1 MAVFMLKI
9 IDATTRA
16 GRSVL
21 KKLDRRAEPETGTR
35 EAVAGV
41 LADVRARGDA
51 AVIEYT
57 ERFDRARLTPKG
69 LAVGRAELAAAWRG
83 LPAGTRRL
91 LRAAH
96 RNVAA
101 FARAGRRGSWS
112 RRNEQGAVV
121 GEVYRGFERVGLYVP
136 GGTAPLVS
144 TAIMTVTLARI
155 AGCREI
161 VVTTPCGPDGTVNPA
176 LLGALHLAGAT
187 EVYRIGGIQA
197 IGALAFGTRTIRP
210 VAKIF
215 GPGNKYVIEAKR
227 QVFGL
232 VAIDQLPGPSE
243 VMVLADDTGNA
254 AWIAADLVAQAEH
267 GHGSQAVLVTPS
279 RKLAAAVQAEV
290 ARQLTTLS
298 RQEYLAAALQTGGF
312 IVVTESLDQAVE
324 VANAY
329 APEHLSLVVKR
340 EKSLMSRLTTAGALF
355 VGNHSPVA
363 VGDYLAGPSHTL
375 PTGGAGKSFPG
386 LTVDQF
392 QRRTSV
398 VRLDAAAIRKSA
410 PLVKAL
416 SDLEGLDAHGRSALI
431 RVE

>member
-1 MAVFMLKI
+1 MKL

-16 GRSVL
+16 GKAAL

-35 EAVAGV
+35 EAVAAV
-41 LADVRARGDA
+41 LADVRARGDL

-57 ERFDRARLTPKG
+57 EKFDRARLTPKS
-69 LAVGRAELAAAWRG
+69 LAVPPAELAAAWKK
-83 LPAGTRRL
+83 LPAATRRL
-91 LRAAH
+91 LQAAH

-101 FARAGRRGSWS
+101 FARAGLRKSWS
-112 RRNEQGAVV
+112 QRNEQGATV
-121 GEVYRGFERVGLYVP
+121 GEVYQGFERVGLYVP

-144 TAIMTVTLARI
+144 TAIMTVTLAKI

-161 VVTTPCGPDGTVNPA
+161 VVATPCGADGTVNPA
-176 LLGALHLAGAT
+176 LLAALHLAGAT

-197 IGALAFGTRTIRP
+197 IGALAFGTKTIRP
-210 VAKIF
+210 VAKIV

-243 VMVLADDTGNA
+243 VMVLADDTGRA

-279 RKLAAAVQAEV
+279 RSLADAVAAEV
-290 ARQLTTLS
+290 AVQLQSLS
-298 RQEYLAAALQTGGF
+298 RQDYLTAALKTGGF
-312 IVVTESLDQAVE
+312 IVVTADLEQAVA

-329 APEHLSLVVKR
+329 ASEHLSLIVKD
-340 EKSLMSRLTTAGALF
+340 EKKVLPRITTAGAIF

-398 VRLDAAAIRKSA
+398 VRLNAASIRKSA

-431 RVE
+431 RLG

>member
-1 MAVFMLKI
+1 MKI
-9 IDATTRA
+9 LDASTRA
-16 GRSVL
+16 GQTAL
-21 KKLDRRAEPETGTR
+21 KKLDRRAEPESGTR
-35 EAVAGV
+35 DTVAEV
-41 LADVRARGDA
+41 LSHIRARGDA

-57 ERFDRARLTPKG
+57 GKFDRARLTPRS
-69 LAVGRAELAAAWRG
+69 LAVPAQDLAEAWRA

-96 RNVAA
+96 RNVTA
-101 FARAGRRGSWS
+101 FARSGLRASWS
-112 RRNEQGAVV
+112 RRNEQGALV
-121 GEVYRGFERVGLYVP
+121 GERYQGFERVGLYVP

-144 TAIMTVTLARI
+144 TAIMTVTLAKV

-161 VVTTPCGPDGTVNPA
+161 VVTTPCGPDGSVNPA

-197 IGALAFGTRTIRP
+197 IGALAFGTKTIRP

-215 GPGNKYVIEAKR
+215 GPGNKFVIEAKR

-243 VMVLADDTGNA
+243 VMVLADRIGRP

-267 GHGSQAVLVTPS
+267 GHGSQALLVTPS
-279 RKLAAAVQAEV
+279 RPLAVAVAHEV
-290 ARQLTTLS
+290 ARQLNSLS
-298 RQEYLAAALQTGGF
+298 RQSHLATALQSGGF
-312 IVVTESLDQAVE
+312 IVVAASMDQAVDI
-324 VANAY
+324 ANAY
-329 APEHLSLVVKR
+329 APEHLTLIVKNER
-340 EKSLMSRLTTAGALF
+340 QLLPRLTTAGAIFL
-355 VGNHSPVA
+355 GNHSPVA

-392 QRRTSV
+392 QRRTSIV
-398 VRLDAAAIRKSA
+398 QLNPASMRLSA
-410 PLVKAL
+410 PIVHGLA
-416 SDLEGLDAHGRSALI
+416 SLEGLDAHGKSAMI

>member
-1 MAVFMLKI
+1 MLKI

-16 GRSVL
+16 GLSAL
-21 KKLDRRAEPETGTR
+21 KKLDRRAEPETSTR
-35 EAVAGV
+35 NAVAAV

-57 ERFDRARLTPKG
+57 EKFDRARLTPKS
-69 LAVGRAELAAAWRG
+69 LAVPRAELAAAWKK
-83 LPAGTRRL
+83 LPAATRRL
-91 LRAAH
+91 LQASH

-101 FARAGRRGSWS
+101 FARAGLRTSWS
-112 RRNEQGAVV
+112 RRNEQGALV
-121 GEVYRGFERVGLYVP
+121 GERYQGFERVGLYVP

-144 TAIMTVTLARI
+144 TVLMTVTLAKT
-155 AGCREI
+155 AGCRDI
-161 VVTTPCGPDGTVNPA
+161 VVTTPCGPDGAVNQA

-197 IGALAFGTRTIRP
+197 VGALAFGTKTIRP

-243 VMVLADDTGNA
+243 VMVLADDTGNP

-279 RKLAAAVQAEV
+279 RKLASAVQTEV
-290 ARQLTTLS
+290 AQQLATLS
-298 RQEYLAAALQTGGF
+298 RQEYLAAALKTGGF
-312 IVVTESLDQAVE
+312 IVVTKDLDQAVA

-329 APEHLSLVVKR
+329 AAEHLSLIVQD
-340 EKSLMSRLTTAGALF
+340 EKKILPRLTTAGALF
-355 VGNHSPVA
+355 LGNHSPVA

-398 VRLDAAAIRKSA
+398 VRLGPSAIRNSA

-416 SDLEGLDAHGRSALI
+416 SDLEGLDAHGRSAMI

>member
-1 MAVFMLKI
+1 MKI

-16 GRSVL
+16 GLAAL
-21 KKLDRRAEPETGTR
+21 KKLNRRAEPEQATR
-35 EAVAGV
+35 ETVASV
-41 LADVRARGDA
+41 LEAVRARGDA
-51 AVIEYT
+51 AVIECT
-57 ERFDRARLTPKG
+57 QRFDKAALTPKT
-69 LAVGRAELAAAWRG
+69 LAVSAAELAAAWRSQ
-83 LPAGTRRL
+83 PAATQRL
-91 LRAAH
+91 LRASH

-101 FARAGRRGSWS
+101 FAKAGLRKNWS
-112 RRNEQGAVV
+112 QKNAQGAVV
-121 GEVYRGFERVGLYVP
+121 GEVYQGFERVGLYVP

-144 TAIMTVTLARI
+144 TAIMTVTLAQV

-161 VVTTPCGPDGTVNPA
+161 VVTTPCGPDGRVNPA
-176 LLGALHLAGAT
+176 LLAALHLAGAT

-197 IGALAFGTRTIRP
+197 IGALAFGTKTIRP

-243 VMVLADDTGNA
+243 VMVLADDTGEP

-267 GHGSQAVLVTPS
+267 GHGSEAILVTTS
-279 RKLAAAVQAEV
+279 RRLAEAVQAEV
-290 ARQLTTLS
+290 AAQLQTLS
-298 RQEYLAAALQTGGF
+298 RQEHLQESLAHGGC
-312 IVVTESLDQAVE
+312 IVVAADMEQAIAT
-324 VANAY
+324 ANAY
-329 APEHLSLVVKR
+329 APEHLSLIVED
-340 EKSLMSRLTTAGALF
+340 EKKILPRITTSGAIF
-355 VGNHSPVA
+355 VGNHSPIA

-398 VRLDAAAIRKSA
+398 VKLNAASIKKSA
-410 PLVKAL
+410 PLVKGL
-416 SDLEGLDAHGRSALI
+416 SDLEGLDAHGRSAMI
-431 RVE
+431 RLDCPTI

>member
-1 MAVFMLKI
+1 MKF
-9 IDATTRA
+9 IDATTRE
-16 GRSVL
+16 GRKAL
-21 KKLDRRAEPETGTR
+21 KPFDRRAEPDAGTR
-35 EAVAGV
+35 DTVAAV

-57 ERFDRARLTPKG
+57 LRFDRARLTPKQ
-69 LAVGRAELAAAWRG
+69 LAVPADALAEAWKS
-83 LPAGTRRL
+83 LPGATRRL

-101 FARAGRRGSWS
+101 FAKAGLRQSWT
-112 RRNEQGAVV
+112 RRNDQGAEV

-144 TAIMTVTLARI
+144 TVLMTVTLART

-161 VVTTPCGPDGTVNPA
+161 VVATPCGPDGSVNAA

-197 IGALAFGTRTIRP
+197 IGALAFGTQMIRP
-210 VAKIF
+210 VDKIF

-243 VMVLADDTGNA
+243 IMVLADDSGRPD
-254 AWIAADLVAQAEH
+254 WIAADLVAQAEH
-267 GHGSQAVLVTPS
+267 GHGSQAILVTPS
-279 RKLAAAVQAEV
+279 RRLAEAVAAAVA
-290 ARQLTTLS
+290 AQLGALS
-298 RQEYLAAALQTGGF
+298 RQEHLAAALEDGGRV
-312 IVVTESLDQAVE
+312 IVTADLDQAVAI
-324 VANAY
+324 ANAY
-329 APEHLSLVVKR
+329 APEHLSLVVKNDR
-340 EKSLMSRLTTAGALF
+340 RVLPRLTTCGAIFL
-355 VGNHSPVA
+355 GNHSPVA

-375 PTGGAGKSFPG
+375 PTGGAGKSFAG

-392 QRRTSV
+392 QRRTSL
-398 VRLDAAAIRKSA
+398 VRLDRAAIQASA
-410 PLVKAL
+410 PLVKGL
-416 SDLEGLDAHGRSALI
+416 SDLEGLDAHGRSALV
-431 RVE
+431 RCERRGE

>member
-1 MAVFMLKI
+1 MKL

-16 GRSVL
+16 GLTAL
-21 KKLDRRAEPETGTR
+21 KKLDRRAEPETSTR
-35 EAVAGV
+35 EAVAAV
-41 LADVRARGDA
+41 LAGVRARGDA
-51 AVIEYT
+51 AVVEYT
-57 ERFDRARLTPKG
+57 EKFDRARLTPKS
-69 LAVGRAELAAAWRG
+69 LAVPAAELAAAWKG
-83 LPAGTRRL
+83 LPAATRRL
-91 LRAAH
+91 LQSSH
-96 RNVAA
+96 RNVVA
-101 FARAGRRGSWS
+101 FARAGLRKSWS
-112 RRNEQGAVV
+112 RRNEQGARV
-121 GEVYRGFERVGLYVP
+121 GEIYQGFDRVGVYVP

-144 TAIMTVTLARI
+144 TAIMTVTLAKV

-161 VVTTPCGPDGTVNPA
+161 VVTTPCGPNGSVNPA
-176 LLGALHLAGAT
+176 LLAALHLAGAT

-197 IGALAFGTRTIRP
+197 IGALAFGTKTIRP
-210 VAKIF
+210 VAKIT

-227 QVFGL
+227 QVFGM

-243 VMVLADDTGNA
+243 VMVLADDTGHA

-279 RKLAAAVQAEV
+279 RKLAAAVAAEV
-290 ARQLTTLS
+290 AAQLGTLS
-298 RQEYLAAALQTGGF
+298 RQEYLEAALKTGGF
-312 IVVTESLDQAVE
+312 IVVTADLDQAVA

-329 APEHLSLVVKR
+329 ASEHLSLIVQN
-340 EKSLMSRLTTAGALF
+340 EKQVLPRITTAGAIF
-355 VGNHSPVA
+355 VGNHAPVA

-398 VRLDAAAIRKSA
+398 VRLDAASIRKSA

-416 SDLEGLDAHGRSALI
+416 SDLEGLDAHGRSAMI
-431 RVE
+431 RLG

>member
-1 MAVFMLKI
+1 MAGFMLKL

-16 GRSVL
+16 GQAAL
-21 KKLDRRAEPETGTR
+21 KKLDRRAEPDAGTR
-35 EAVAGV
+35 DAVAAV

-51 AVIEYT
+51 AVIEWT
-57 ERFDRARLTPKG
+57 ERYDRARLTPKG
-69 LAVGRAELAAAWRG
+69 LAVPPAAMEAAWGG
-83 LPAGTRRL
+83 LPAATRRV
-91 LRAAH
+91 LRSSH

-101 FARAGRRGSWS
+101 FAKAGLRSSWK
-112 RRNEQGAVV
+112 RRNEQGALV
-121 GEVYRGFERVGLYVP
+121 GEIYQGFERVGLYVP

-144 TAIMTVTLARI
+144 TAIMTVTLAKV

-161 VVTTPCGPDGTVNPA
+161 VVTTPCGPDGSVNPS

-197 IGALAFGTRTIRP
+197 VGALAFGTRTIRP

-227 QVFGL
+227 QVFGM

-243 VMVLADDTGNA
+243 VMVVADATGNPS
-254 AWIAADLVAQAEH
+254 WIAADLVAQAEH
-267 GHGSQAVLVTPS
+267 GHGSQAILVTPS
-279 RKLAAAVQAEV
+279 RKLAEAVAAEV
-290 ARQLTTLS
+290 TRQLGALS
-298 RQEYLAAALQTGGF
+298 RQAHLAESLKTGGCI
-312 IVVTESLDQAVE
+312 IVTASLDQAVA

-329 APEHLSLVVKR
+329 APEHLSLVVADEKR
-340 EKSLMSRLTTAGALF
+340 VVPRVTTAGAIFL
-355 VGNHSPVA
+355 GNHSPVA

-392 QRRTSV
+392 QRRTSL
-398 VRLDAAAIRKSA
+398 VRLDAASIRRSA

-431 RVE
+431 RIE

>member
-1 MAVFMLKI
+1 MLKI

-16 GRSVL
+16 GRAAL
-21 KKLDRRAEPETGTR
+21 KKLDRRSEPDAGTR
-35 EAVAGV
+35 EAVASV

-51 AVIEYT
+51 AVIEWT
-57 ERFDRARLTPKG
+57 ERYDKARLTPKG
-69 LAVGRAELAAAWRG
+69 LVVPPEALAAAWRG
-83 LPAGTRRL
+83 LPAATRRI
-91 LRAAH
+91 LRSSH
-96 RNVAA
+96 RNVSA
-101 FARAGRRGSWS
+101 FAKAGLRASWS
-112 RRNEQGAVV
+112 RRNDQGALV
-121 GEVYRGFERVGLYVP
+121 GEVYQGFERVGLYVP

-144 TAIMTVTLARI
+144 TAIMTVTLAKA

-161 VVTTPCGPDGTVNPA
+161 VVTTPCGPDGSVNPA

-215 GPGNKYVIEAKR
+215 GPGNKFVIEAKR

-243 VMVLADDTGNA
+243 VMVVADATGNP

-267 GHGSQAVLVTPS
+267 GHGSQAILVTPS
-279 RKLAAAVQAEV
+279 RQLAAAVAGEV
-290 ARQLTTLS
+290 ERQLGALT
-298 RQEYLAAALQTGGF
+298 RQAHLAEALKSGGF
-312 IVVTESLDQAVE
+312 LVVTESLDEAVA

-329 APEHLSLVVKR
+329 APEHVSLIVVD
-340 EKSLMSRLTTAGALF
+340 EKKVVPRLTTAGAIFL
-355 VGNHSPVA
+355 GNHSPVA

-398 VRLDAAAIRKSA
+398 VRLDAASIRRSA

-416 SDLEGLDAHGRSALI
+416 SDLEGLDAHGRSAMI
-431 RVE
+431 RIE

>member
-1 MAVFMLKI
+1 MKF

-16 GRSVL
+16 GQSAL
-21 KKLDRRAEPETGTR
+21 KKLDRRAEAETGTR
-35 EAVAGV
+35 DAVAAV

-57 ERFDRARLTPKG
+57 VKFDRARLTPKS
-69 LAVGRAELAAAWRG
+69 LAVSSAELAAAWRS
-83 LPAGTRRL
+83 LPAATRRL
-91 LRAAH
+91 LQASH

-101 FARAGRRGSWS
+101 FARAGLRKSWS
-112 RRNEQGAVV
+112 RRNEQGARV
-121 GEVYRGFERVGLYVP
+121 GEVYQGLDRVGLYVP

-144 TAIMTVTLARI
+144 TAIMTVTLAKT
-155 AGCREI
+155 AGCRQI

-197 IGALAFGTRTIRP
+197 IGALAFGTKSIRP

-243 VMVLADDTGNA
+243 VMVLADATGNP
-254 AWIAADLVAQAEH
+254 AWIASDLVAQAEH
-267 GHGSQAVLVTPS
+267 GHGSQAILVTPS
-279 RKLAAAVQAEV
+279 RKLAEAVAAEV
-290 ARQLTTLS
+290 TAQLASLS
-298 RQEYLAAALQTGGF
+298 RQEYLAAALKTGGF
-312 IVVTESLDQAVE
+312 IIVTADLDQAIT

-329 APEHLSLVVKR
+329 ASEHLSLIVKN
-340 EKSLMSRLTTAGALF
+340 EKMVLPQITTAGAIF

-375 PTGGAGKSFPG
+375 PTGGAGKSFAG

-398 VRLDAAAIRKSA
+398 VRLDAASIRTSA

-416 SDLEGLDAHGRSALI
+416 SDLEGLDAHGVSAMI
-431 RVE
+431 RLK